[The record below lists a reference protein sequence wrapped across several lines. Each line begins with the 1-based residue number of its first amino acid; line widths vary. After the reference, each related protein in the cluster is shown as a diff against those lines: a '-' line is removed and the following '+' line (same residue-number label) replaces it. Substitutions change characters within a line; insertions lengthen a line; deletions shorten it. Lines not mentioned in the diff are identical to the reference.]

1 MAIRIITDST
11 SDIPLDE
18 AQNLG
23 IEIAPLKVRFGS
35 EEYVDKY
42 TITNEQFYQ
51 KLSASDA
58 LPTTALVNPKYFI
71 EMFSRFPE
79 DNIVGIFISHKL
91 SGTFQSAMI
100 AKDTLERQNIYLV
113 DSTST
118 TGGLALL
125 VMEAHRMRAAGHEA
139 AEIYDALAALAG
151 SVRVY
156 AVIDTLK
163 YLVMGGRL
171 NAVSGAIGEA
181 LNLKPIVRLV
191 DGVISSITKVR
202 GARAAQAKLVDL
214 AGQQCEI
221 DFDRGL
227 QFIHA
232 CDDKR
237 LEVFV
242 RLFQEKYPM
251 SRCTFSSVGSVVG
264 THTGPG
270 LLGVCFFDK
279 KRD

>member
-1 MAIRIITDST
+1 
-11 SDIPLDE
+11 
-18 AQNLG
+18 
-23 IEIAPLKVRFGS
+23 
-35 EEYVDKY
+35 
-42 TITNEQFYQ
+42 
-51 KLSASDA
+51 
-58 LPTTALVNPKYFI
+58 
-71 EMFSRFPE
+71 
-79 DNIVGIFISHKL
+79 
-91 SGTFQSAMI
+91 MI

-181 LNLKPIVRLV
+181 LNLKPVVRLV

-202 GARAAQAKLVDL
+202 GRGRRQPSWATLRGSSARSIL
-214 AGQQCEI
+214 
-221 DFDRGL
+221 
-227 QFIHA
+227 
-232 CDDKR
+232 
-237 LEVFV
+237 
-242 RLFQEKYPM
+242 
-251 SRCTFSSVGSVVG
+251 
-264 THTGPG
+264 TGAFTLSTPATRKDWKSLCG
-270 LLGVCFFDK
+270 CFRK
-279 KRD
+279 NIR